1 MRTTLLFIFFASFL
15 HAQEAK
21 LLMDINPGSD
31 GSFEFSLD
39 RPYLE
44 YKDKLYFSAKNEEFG
59 LELWVYDGQN
69 VSLLKDINPGPTG
82 SDVQNLYILNDKL
95 MFIADDG
102 THGDE
107 WWISDGTSTGTEIL
121 VDLLPG
127 EDGGAINCCNSD
139 ALQSIIVYKDELYFN
154 SNIGS
159 FHRRLY
165 KTDGTAEGTV
175 ELARLNANQRSA
187 ENFTIFNDLLYF
199 DVVFE
204 GFWVTDGTTDG
215 TVMLVEE
222 DHEGNHFDPKY
233 ILNMGDYMIMVNGA
247 DWDLWRSDG
256 TTAGTTLIKELVN
269 AGAQNNQ
276 GKFFIDYKGI
286 ALFVGAEQIDD
297 GELWR
302 SDGTESGTYEVINL
316 GDNEAF
322 IPLVPRKK
330 VLFKDLVYY
339 IGGTNDTGFQLYK
352 TDGTLGGTEEISKI
366 DEWENGQ
373 VYFQSDLVATDNFIF
388 FTAGRAFNRQLWVSD
403 GTTNGTRE
411 IVVNQNG
418 EATPERFIL
427 FKDKLIFFAN
437 GDGVGYEPHYVDVNT
452 LSSTSEEDAEFTIN
466 IFPNPA
472 NSQIQIDTQ
481 LPIRTYYVYDLMGNM
496 LLKSKDSN
504 WIYVGDLKDGM
515 YLLELEAQN
524 GKRIS
529 KKFFIKK

>member
-1 MRTTLLFIFFASFL
+1 
-15 HAQEAK
+15 
-21 LLMDINPGSD
+21 
-31 GSFEFSLD
+31 
-39 RPYLE
+39 
-44 YKDKLYFSAKNEEFG
+44 
-59 LELWVYDGQN
+59 
-69 VSLLKDINPGPTG
+69 
-82 SDVQNLYILNDKL
+82 
-95 MFIADDG
+95 
-102 THGDE
+102 
-107 WWISDGTSTGTEIL
+107 
-121 VDLLPG
+121 
-127 EDGGAINCCNSD
+127 
-139 ALQSIIVYKDELYFN
+139 
-154 SNIGS
+154 
-159 FHRRLY
+159 
-165 KTDGTAEGTV
+165 
-175 ELARLNANQRSA
+175 
-187 ENFTIFNDLLYF
+187 
-199 DVVFE
+199 
-204 GFWVTDGTTDG
+204 
-215 TVMLVEE
+215 
-222 DHEGNHFDPKY
+222 
-233 ILNMGDYMIMVNGA
+233 
-247 DWDLWRSDG
+247 
-256 TTAGTTLIKELVN
+256 
-269 AGAQNNQ
+269 
-276 GKFFIDYKGI
+276 
-286 ALFVGAEQIDD
+286 LFVGAEQIDD

-437 GDGVGYEPHYVDVNT
+437 GDEPHYVDVNT

-504 WIYVGDLKDGM
+504 WIYVG
-515 YLLELEAQN
+515 A
-524 GKRIS
+524 KRKTHFEKVLYQEIASKAIS
-529 KKFFIKK
+529 